1 MSQLKKDVAEI
12 KKDVAQLKKDVTEL
26 KQETASLRKDV
37 TFLQQEVANI
47 KQDLVDFHQQFNNVV
62 KKVERDENGTFET
75 FEKYGDFIDK
85 KYNENK
91 ERIDN
96 IEKNCSK
103 CQNKTA

>member
-1 MSQLKKDVAEI
+1 M
-12 KKDVAQLKKDVTEL
+12 
-26 KQETASLRKDV
+26 
-37 TFLQQEVANI
+37 N
-47 KQDLVDFHQQFNNVV
+47 FHQEFNNIV

-96 IEKNCSK
+96 IEKNCPK